1 MLRIFT
7 RTLRYFCI
15 FVGLLFSFHALAEP
29 WLGTRFAQNCA
40 GCHAPGRKNLP
51 PVLRRCSLS
60 CQGCHVNPNGGGL
73 RSFYGKWN
81 EDYWLRSF
89 RSKKLKQPKLAAPFH
104 KQFYG
109 RKQKKLSVKN
119 IRKIIRKGFPLVRS
133 NEEFENE
140 LLYDRYHDK
149 FYHVNAKSRR
159 EFEFSI
165 PQTDPYRL
173 MDEQKIDGGGDFRL
187 FAYKNQSGPD
197 QKLHPFLMEATFGV
211 RYRPLR
217 HTHFVYEAR
226 YLGIPVGQRVDNVAG
241 NEQTRSLYLMQ
252 DALPW
257 NIFVMGGFYRPLF
270 GNYTPDHTALA
281 QEMASLVTTGQQNST
296 RNLYK
301 AISVGSAPNVPFGNL
316 HYIMKRVGSNPNEK
330 ESGLAG
336 NFGLRFVTFGAQLNY
351 SFWSTEDKSQAD
363 NLVQVEMHALEMR
376 GAWKEY
382 IFGIE
387 GASFARDEEL
397 LDFREGGVITLEG
410 KYRFWRENYGTLEIA
425 QANTARNILPG
436 SANQIKIGSKHFLFP
451 GLEIATSYSMDKE
464 TQNATGTTPETTTDI
479 STISVQIHT
488 YF

>member
-1 MLRIFT
+1 M
-7 RTLRYFCI
+7 
-15 FVGLLFSFHALAEP
+15 AEP
-29 WLGTRFAQNCA
+29 WLGTRFAQNCS

-81 EDYWLRSF
+81 ENYWLRSF
-89 RSKKLKQPKLAAPFH
+89 RVKRLKQPKLIAPFH

-109 RKQKKLSVKN
+109 RKQKKLSVQN

-173 MDEQKIDGGGDFRL
+173 MDEQKIDGGGDFRF
-187 FAYKNQSGPD
+187 FAYKYMDGED
-197 QKLHPFLMEATFGV
+197 QDLHPFLMEATFGI

-226 YLGIPVGQRVDNVAG
+226 YLGVPIGQQMDTIPGQ
-241 NEQTRSLYLMQ
+241 EQTRSLYVMQ
-252 DALPW
+252 DDLPW
-257 NIFVMGGFYRPLF
+257 NIFVMGGYYRPLF

-281 QEMASLVTTGQQNST
+281 QEMASFITTGQANST

-301 AISVGSAPNVPFGNL
+301 ALSVGSAPNVPFGNI
-316 HYIMKRVGSNPNEK
+316 HYIMKRVGTNGNDK
-330 ESGLAG
+330 ETGIAG
-336 NFGLRFVTFGAQLNY
+336 NFGLRFVTFGAQVNY
-351 SFWSTEDKSQAD
+351 SFWTTTDASEEANSKR
-363 NLVQVEMHALEMR
+363 VEMHAIEFR
-376 GAWKEY
+376 GTWREY
-382 IFGIE
+382 IVGIE
-387 GASFARDEEL
+387 GVSMARDEEL
-397 LDFREGGVITLEG
+397 SDFREGGVITLEG
-410 KYRFWRENYGTLEIA
+410 KYRFWRENYATLDIA
-425 QANTARNILPG
+425 QANVARNVLPG
-436 SANQIKIGSKHFLFP
+436 SSSQIKLGTKHFLTP
-451 GLEIATSYSMDKE
+451 GLEVGVSYSMDSDDQTLPTAAK
-464 TQNATGTTPETTTDI
+464 TDQTTL
-479 STISVQIHT
+479 SFMVHT